1 MADYGLLSASTRCA
15 VVRRSFPLKNKAIK
29 GYLYGTGEPPGLG
42 NGLPNINLMPDISA
56 CVLTSDGTTAKVIW
70 GRQDGSVVFVS
81 HPRTMSGTQAPA
93 RVHTSAVRQ
102 EHDGAVLD
110 GTWAASGDVFVTGG
124 SDGRVKVWTV
134 TVTPFRCT
142 WTSEGHLM
150 GREIDPIL
158 KVAEDLANG
167 LIVAAS
173 RSGDIIIFS
182 GFDAPFQSAASSP
195 PYDIQELCISTRNFA
210 MPDVEP
216 DSGPQPM
223 EISALFLHASSPTR
237 LSILAFYLNRSYFF
251 RCSVDVLSKH
261 VDVKTF
267 GNAAFGIIRCIQ
279 PAFSNNPMEPNFVLA
294 GTQLGIVSIYDW
306 ESTSLSSDPIP
317 ASRNVD
323 VFSDAQVT
331 GLAMNPFVIIAGSS
345 RGTIMVLD
353 ILTFETL
360 RSFTVSP
367 PNEVRQIELA
377 GDLLVASA
385 GSEVLAWSTSHF
397 RSCGKNPVK
406 IKGKGKQGGH
416 GKWYSKY
423 LSGSSLNDQ
432 RFTCLAEQIELGNDI
447 ADLAEEP
454 SFLKRSFDPEREQL
468 TQLHNLG
475 LTELEAVEYT
485 LMLSRDEEL
494 QKLQMSNNEHV
505 HEEGIFDADESS
517 NSQSGSDQSTL
528 SSSSVHQYSPP
539 PLRSSTSGSST
550 SSYGC
555 LVPLVSPSS
564 SNIKVQ
570 VSPRFYPEP
579 MEAGG
584 LFGSPSEPQSIPQG
598 NPSSFPSSSCSQSTH
613 GSITLLATPSK
624 QNSAGTGSPSGKPNA
639 WNKPLPG
646 TGLAVSPSVPTG
658 NPLQFSVRRD
668 WEVEAERYGEV
679 EDMELRFALELSLA
693 EAQSCERNDGG
704 T

>member
-1 MADYGLLSASTRCA
+1 MTADYGLLSASTRHA
-15 VVRRSFPLKNKAIK
+15 IVRRSFPLKNKAIK

-42 NGLPNINLMPDISA
+42 NGLPDINLMPNITA
-56 CVLTSDGTTAKVIW
+56 CILASDGTTAKVIW

-110 GTWAASGDVFVTGG
+110 GTWAASADVFVTGG
-124 SDGRVKVWTV
+124 ADGRVKVWTI
-134 TVTPFRCT
+134 TPFRCI
-142 WTSEGHLM
+142 WTSEGHLI
-150 GREIDPIL
+150 GQGIDPIL
-158 KVAEDLANG
+158 KVAEDLENG
-167 LIVAAS
+167 LIVASS
-173 RSGDIIIFS
+173 RSGDIIILS

-195 PYDIQELCISTRNFA
+195 SYDIQEQCISTGNFEI
-210 MPDVEP
+210 PDVEP
-216 DSGPQPM
+216 HSSPQPM
-223 EISALFLHASSPTR
+223 EISALSLHPSSPTE
-237 LSILAFYLNRSYFF
+237 LSILAFYLNTSCFF
-251 RCSVDVLSKH
+251 RCLVDVLSKH
-261 VDVKTF
+261 VDIKCF
-267 GNAAFGIIRCIQ
+267 GNAAFGVIRCIQ
-279 PAFSNNPMEPNFVLA
+279 PAFSDNPMEPSFVLA

-306 ESTSLSSDPIP
+306 ESTSSSSDPIP
-317 ASRNVD
+317 ASRHVD

-360 RSFTVSP
+360 RSFAVST
-367 PNEVRQIELA
+367 PNEVRQIDLA

-385 GSEVLAWSTSHF
+385 GSEVLAWSTSHLF
-397 RSCGKNPVK
+397 FGGKNSVK

-416 GKWYSKY
+416 GKWHSKY
-423 LSGSSLNDQ
+423 LSCSSLDGQ
-432 RFTCLAEQIELGNDI
+432 RFTCLTGKIELWNEI

-454 SFLKRSFDPEREQL
+454 SFLNRSFDPEREQL
-468 TQLHNLG
+468 MQLHNLG

-494 QKLQMSNNEHV
+494 QKLQGSNNEHV

-517 NSQSGSDQSTL
+517 NSPSGSDQSTL
-528 SSSSVHQYSPP
+528 SSSSVRQYSPP

-550 SSYGC
+550 SSYGR

-584 LFGSPSEPQSIPQG
+584 LFGSPSESQSIPQG
-598 NPSSFPSSSCSQSTH
+598 RPSPFPSTSYSQSTH
-613 GSITLLATPSK
+613 GPITLLATSSK
-624 QNSAGTGSPSGKPNA
+624 QSFAGTELPSGIINA
-639 WNKPLPG
+639 WNKPLLG
-646 TGLAVSPSVPTG
+646 TGLAVSPAVSTG
-658 NPLQFSVRRD
+658 QPLPRSLRKD
-668 WEVEAERYGEV
+668 LEVEAERNREV

-693 EAQSCERNDGG
+693 EAQSRERNDGG

>member
-1 MADYGLLSASTRCA
+1 MADYGLLSASTRQA

-216 DSGPQPM
+216 DSGSQPM

-237 LSILAFYLNRSYFF
+237 ISILAFYVNTSYFF
-251 RCSVDVLSKH
+251 RCSVDVPSKH

-279 PAFSNNPMEPNFVLA
+279 PAFSNNPMEPSFVLV

-317 ASRNVD
+317 ASQHVD

-331 GLAMNPFVIIAGSS
+331 SLAMNPFVIIAGSS

-360 RSFTVSP
+360 RSFTLKST

-377 GDLLVASA
+377 GDLLVANA

-397 RSCGKNPVK
+397 HPGGKNSVK

-416 GKWYSKY
+416 GKWYK
-423 LSGSSLNDQ
+423 
-432 RFTCLAEQIELGNDI
+432 QIEQVNDI
-447 ADLAEEP
+447 GDLVEEP
-454 SFLKRSFDPEREQL
+454 PFLKHSFGPEREQL
-468 TQLHNLG
+468 MQLHNLG

-494 QKLQMSNNEHV
+494 QKLQKSNNEHV
-505 HEEGIFDADESS
+505 HEEGIFNADESS

-528 SSSSVHQYSPP
+528 SSYSVRQYSPP
-539 PLRSSTSGSST
+539 PLRSSTSGSSS
-550 SSYGC
+550 SSYGRV
-555 LVPLVSPSS
+555 VPLVSPSS
-564 SNIKVQ
+564 SNVKVQ

-584 LFGSPSEPQSIPQG
+584 LFDSPTSPSEPQSIPRG
-598 NPSSFPSSSCSQSTH
+598 SPSSFPSDSYSQSTH

-624 QNSAGTGSPSGKPNA
+624 QSFAGAGSPSGKPNA

-646 TGLAVSPSVPTG
+646 TGLTASPPVPTG
-658 NPLQFSVRRD
+658 NPLQISLRRD
-668 WEVEAERYGEV
+668 WEVEAERSREV
-679 EDMELRFALELSLA
+679 EDIELRFALELSLA
-693 EAQSCERNDGG
+693 EAQSRERNDGG

>member
-1 MADYGLLSASTRCA
+1 MADYELLSASTSHA
-15 VVRRSFPLKNKAIK
+15 IVRRSFPLKNKAIK

-42 NGLPNINLMPDISA
+42 NGLPDINLMPDISA

-70 GRQDGSVVFVS
+70 GRQDGSVVFMS

-134 TVTPFRCT
+134 TPFRCT
-142 WTSEGHLM
+142 WTSEGRLM

-167 LIVAAS
+167 LMVAAS

-182 GFDAPFQSAASSP
+182 GFEAPFQSAASSP

-216 DSGPQPM
+216 HLDLQPM
-223 EISALFLHASSPTR
+223 EISALFLRASSPTR
-237 LSILAFYLNRSYFF
+237 LSILAFYPNTSFF
-251 RCSVDVLSKH
+251 FCCSVDVLGKH

-267 GNAAFGIIRCIQ
+267 GNAAFGTIQCIQ
-279 PAFSNNPMEPNFVLA
+279 SAFSNNPMEPSFVLA

-317 ASRNVD
+317 ASRHVD

-353 ILTFETL
+353 TLTFETL
-360 RSFTVSP
+360 RSFTVSTR
-367 PNEVRQIELA
+367 NEVRQIELA

-397 RSCGKNPVK
+397 RSGGKNSVK
-406 IKGKGKQGGH
+406 TKGKGRQVGH

-423 LSGSSLNDQ
+423 LSDSSLNDQ
-432 RFTCLAEQIELGNDI
+432 RFTCLAEQIELVNDI

-454 SFLKRSFDPEREQL
+454 SFLKRSFSPEREQL
-468 TQLHNLG
+468 MRLHNLG

-494 QKLQMSNNEHV
+494 QKLQESNNEHV

-528 SSSSVHQYSPP
+528 SSYSVRQYSPP
-539 PLRSSTSGSST
+539 PLRSSTSGSS
-550 SSYGC
+550 SSSSGR
-555 LVPLVSPSS
+555 LVPLLSPSS

-584 LFGSPSEPQSIPQG
+584 LFDNPSEPQSIPQG
-598 NPSSFPSSSCSQSTH
+598 NPSSFPSSSHSQTTH
-613 GSITLLATPSK
+613 GPIALLATPSR
-624 QNSAGTGSPSGKPNA
+624 QSFAGTGLPSGKPNA

-646 TGLAVSPSVPTG
+646 TGLAASPSVPTG
-658 NPLQFSVRRD
+658 KPLQFSLRGD
-668 WEVEAERYGEV
+668 WGVEAERSREV

-693 EAQSCERNDGG
+693 EAQSRERNDGG

>member
-1 MADYGLLSASTRCA
+1 MSPST
-15 VVRRSFPLKNKAIK
+15 
-29 GYLYGTGEPPGLG
+29 Y
-42 NGLPNINLMPDISA
+42 
-56 CVLTSDGTTAKVIW
+56 
-70 GRQDGSVVFVS
+70 S
-81 HPRTMSGTQAPA
+81 HERGAA
-93 RVHTSAVRQ
+93 RQ

-124 SDGRVKVWTV
+124 SDGRVKLW

-150 GREIDPIL
+150 GREIDPIP

-167 LIVAAS
+167 FIAAAS
-173 RSGDIIIFS
+173 RSGDIIILS
-182 GFDAPFQSAASSP
+182 GFDTPSQSAASSP
-195 PYDIQELCISTRNFA
+195 SYSIQELCVSTPNFT
-210 MPDVEP
+210 MPHVESH
-216 DSGPQPM
+216 SGTQRM
-223 EISALFLHASSPTR
+223 EISALFLHAFSPTK
-237 LSILAFYLNRSYFF
+237 LSILAFYLNTSFFF
-251 RCSVDVLSKH
+251 RCSVDVLGGH
-261 VDVKTF
+261 VNVKTF

-279 PAFSNNPMEPNFVLA
+279 PAFSNNPMEPSFVLA

-306 ESTSLSSDPIP
+306 ESTSSSDPIP
-317 ASRNVD
+317 ASRHVD

-331 GLAMNPFVIIAGSS
+331 GLTMNPFVIIAGSS

-360 RSFTVSP
+360 RSFTVST

-385 GSEVLAWSTSHF
+385 GSEVLVWSTSHF
-397 RSCGKNPVK
+397 RSGGKNPMK

-454 SFLKRSFDPEREQL
+454 SFFNRSFGPEREQL
-468 TQLHNLG
+468 MQLHNLG

-485 LMLSRDEEL
+485 LMLSRDEESRKL
-494 QKLQMSNNEHV
+494 QKSNNGHV

-539 PLRSSTSGSST
+539 SLRSSTSGSST
-550 SSYGC
+550 SSHGR

-570 VSPRFYPEP
+570 VSPRFYPEA

-598 NPSSFPSSSCSQSTH
+598 NTSSVPSSSYSQSTH
-613 GSITLLATPSK
+613 EPIALLATPSK
-624 QNSAGTGSPSGKPNA
+624 QSLTGTGSKENKPSA

-646 TGLAVSPSVPTG
+646 TGLAGSPSVPTG
-658 NPLQFSVRRD
+658 QPLPFSLRRD
-668 WEVEAERYGEV
+668 WEVEVERNREV
-679 EDMELRFALELSLA
+679 EDVELRLALEQSLA
-693 EAQSCERNDGG
+693 EAQSRVRNEGG